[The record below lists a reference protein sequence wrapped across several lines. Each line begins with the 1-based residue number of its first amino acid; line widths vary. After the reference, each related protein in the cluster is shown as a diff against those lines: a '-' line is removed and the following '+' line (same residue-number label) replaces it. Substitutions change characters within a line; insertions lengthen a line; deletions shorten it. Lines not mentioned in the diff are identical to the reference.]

1 MIEYSAHRV
10 ADLLSRAACQTFG
23 LAKLARDKRFKPL
36 FNRNGLDDLQVEFSP
51 MRKNPPVQN
60 PSFSVAGRVRL
71 AFVARISKLVE
82 FVVLYGFCHGDR
94 SQVGWAIRVD
104 VEPQSS
110 QQILQLLTVFRIVF
124 DRSDGFF
131 ALA

>member
-1 MIEYSAHRV
+1 MIEYTAHRL
-10 ADLLSRAACQTFG
+10 ADLLSRTACQRFG
-23 LAKLARDKRFKPL
+23 LAKLARDKRLKPL
-36 FNRNGLDDLQVEFSP
+36 FNRNSLDGPQLEFSP

-71 AFVARISKLVE
+71 AFLTRISKLVE

-94 SQVGWAIRVD
+94 SQLGWAIRVD

-110 QQILQLLTVFRIVF
+110 EQILQSWAVCVKFCSGIVT
-124 DRSDGFF
+124 RNC
-131 ALA
+131 